1 MSIISWDEFVKQ
13 QKGEYE
19 LTLNPENLRLG
30 DQVVRIDDG
39 GRGIDFPAEGRN
51 VETFEQKAWFQRH
64 CRRVTIDL
72 KRCLNR
78 RPSGTD
84 AAMSTAGTL
93 PAIKGDLTALAKS
106 TLNTRKLGRAW
117 SAYRQMSLVSQSLV
131 LSFHQHG
138 QVDLEGAREAIDRLL
153 DAVPETMAALLWLTH
168 IREKSRY
175 TFQHGLNVAIVGAA
189 FAHAAGWD
197 RKIQHNIALAGLLHD
212 LGKVRIS
219 LKVLNK
225 DGPLSKAESEHVRL
239 HTTLGHELLSQN
251 EGVPQ
256 SVSRAVL
263 YHHERPDGKGYPE
276 GLTREGIPAL
286 ARLIGILDSYDA
298 MTSIRFHRP
307 AFSHQQA
314 LGEIWKQ
321 RQQQFD
327 GPLAEAMC
335 RFLGAAPPGTVV
347 RLPDDRIAVAIQ
359 ASAKGNWPVV
369 RQLHRRGKGV
379 EFGVEIDLAELSAA
393 QDGGSFAITTL
404 PEGFGRISMRE
415 LTRALPAVLAESE
428 KDSSGKDSSESTF
441 RERRR
446 RARVDAPK
454 GTRILVIDDALT
466 IRRTLQHM
474 LGQAAYRVSLA
485 EDATSGLELAATE
498 GPDLIILDIVLPDL
512 SGFRALRRLR
522 RDASTRHIPVIMI
535 SGNSGAIEKFF
546 LQRVGAD
553 DFIHKPFGRLEV
565 FSAIE
570 RLVRSGSLPKR
581 VAG

>member
-19 LTLNPENLRLG
+19 LTLGPESLRLG
-30 DQVVRIDDG
+30 DHVVRIDDG
-39 GRGIDFPAEGRN
+39 GRGIEFPAEGRQ
-51 VETFEQKAWFQRH
+51 VETFEQKQWFHRH

-78 RPSGTD
+78 RPSGAD
-84 AAMSTAGTL
+84 AAQSSAGTL
-93 PAIKGDLTALAKS
+93 PAIKGEMTALGKS
-106 TLNTRKLGRAW
+106 ALSSRKLARAW
-117 SAYRQMSLVSQSLV
+117 STYRQLSLVSQSLV

-138 QVDLEGAREAIDRLL
+138 HIDVVGAREAIDRLIE
-153 DAVPETMAALLWLTH
+153 ATPEHMAALLWLTR

-175 TFQHGLNVAIVGAA
+175 TFQHGLNVAILGVAY
-189 FAHAAGWD
+189 AHAAGWD
-197 RKIQHNIALAGLLHD
+197 PRIQHTIALAGLLHD
-212 LGKVRIS
+212 LGKVRVS

-225 DGPLSKAESEHVRL
+225 AGSLSKAESEHVRL
-239 HTTLGHELLSQN
+239 HTSLGHELLSQN
-251 EGVPQ
+251 EGVPLA
-256 SVSRAVL
+256 VSRAVL

-286 ARLIGILDSYDA
+286 ARLIGILDAYDA
-298 MTSIRFHRP
+298 MTSIRFHRT

-321 RQQQFD
+321 RGQQFD
-327 GPLAEAMC
+327 GPMAEAFC
-335 RFLGAAPPGTVV
+335 RFLGTAPPGTLV

-359 ASAKGNWPVV
+359 ASTKGNWPLV
-369 RQLHRRGKGV
+369 RQLHRRGKGA
-379 EFGVEIDLAELSAA
+379 EFGVEIDLAEMSATHK
-393 QDGGSFAITTL
+393 DGKFSIMTL
-404 PEGFGRISMRE
+404 PEGFGRINMRE
-415 LTRALPAVLAESE
+415 LTRDLVAILAESE
-428 KDSSGKDSSESTF
+428 KDSSASEPSEKTF

-446 RARVDAPK
+446 RPRVDAPK

-474 LGQAAYRVSLA
+474 LGQASYHVSVA
-485 EDATSGLELAATE
+485 KDATSGLELAAEE

-522 RDASTRHIPVIMI
+522 RDARTRHVPVIMI

-581 VAG
+581 VAS